1 MLLLYAKLYKMR
13 QSVNIRQ
20 NYYFM
25 AESVIYFTILNFL
38 LCLCFIMFLL
48 FCEIQSLIYIASRE
62 GANMLEQ
69 LKAAGAIAS
78 ASALV
83 VIALF
88 SSSTAVFADNNN
100 GNEGRFQP
108 VWCKITGQGWKAQ
121 LSANSNGKDGRLTI
135 DVEGYTKVNGQIVA

>member
-1 MLLLYAKLYKMR
+1 
-13 QSVNIRQ
+13 
-20 NYYFM
+20 
-25 AESVIYFTILNFL
+25 
-38 LCLCFIMFLL
+38 
-48 FCEIQSLIYIASRE
+48 
-62 GANMLEQ
+62 MLEQ